1 MVAWPAIL
9 EAREHRGAVLR
20 GEQGSGGGAWRLR
33 KAPGKSGF
41 GRTRGREGGLAGGVA
56 RGPARWPTPAYGR
69 RHGMGAGREV
79 EDGVRGDFIN
89 KAKYNVSLLTK
100 FFSLFLRSNEK
111 LLNTKL
117 VQNFKIYNFCFR
129 HFFI

>member
-1 MVAWPAIL
+1 
-9 EAREHRGAVLR
+9 
-20 GEQGSGGGAWRLR
+20 
-33 KAPGKSGF
+33 
-41 GRTRGREGGLAGGVA
+41 
-56 RGPARWPTPAYGR
+56 
-69 RHGMGAGREV
+69 MGAGREV
-79 EDGVRGDFIN
+79 EDEVRGDFVN

-111 LLNTKL
+111 ILNTKL